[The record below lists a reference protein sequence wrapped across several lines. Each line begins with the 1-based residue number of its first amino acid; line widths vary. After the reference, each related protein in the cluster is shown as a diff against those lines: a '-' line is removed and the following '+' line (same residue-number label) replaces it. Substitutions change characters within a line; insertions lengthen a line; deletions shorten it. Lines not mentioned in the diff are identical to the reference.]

1 MEEILC
7 QEDNPMP
14 GGIQI
19 PFYQVD
25 AFTDRP
31 FSGNPAAVCILPGP
45 LPAETMQAVAAEM
58 NLSETAFV
66 QQPGLE
72 GIRPLRWF
80 TPKVEVPLC
89 GHATLATAHAL
100 LREEGAKAPVRFDTL
115 SGILSVGGEEHGW
128 LRMDFPADPPAPAPP
143 PEGLLE
149 VLGCPPSTPT
159 LLGVKGWIVRLPT
172 EESVRA
178 LDPDFTR
185 LGAVEVGDTA
195 LGVIVTAPG
204 DDEGVDFVS
213 RFFGPWVGVNEDP
226 VTGMAH
232 TLLTPYWAAE
242 TGREVMKARQISSR
256 GGQLRVSVDADR
268 VQVSG
273 RAVTVVRGRLLL
285 P

>member
-1 MEEILC
+1 
-7 QEDNPMP
+7 MP
-14 GGIQI
+14 GAIQI

-31 FSGNPAAVCILPGP
+31 FSGNPAAVCILSAP
-45 LPAETMQAVAAEM
+45 LPDETMQAVAAEM

-66 QQPGLE
+66 QDPGLE

-100 LREEGAKAPVRFDTL
+100 LREEGARAPVLFDTL
-115 SGILSVGGEEHGW
+115 SGVLSVGEEEYEW
-128 LRMDFPADPPAPAPP
+128 LRMDFPADPPTPVPP
-143 PEGLLE
+143 PKGLLE
-149 VLGCPPSTPT
+149 VLGCPQSTPT

-172 EESVRA
+172 EESVRKM
-178 LDPDFTR
+178 DPDFTR
-185 LGAVEVGDTA
+185 LGEVEVGDTA

-204 DDEGVDFVS
+204 DDDGVDFVS

-242 TGREVMKARQISSR
+242 TGRRVMKARQISSR
-256 GGQLRVSVDADR
+256 GGELRVSVDGDR

-273 RAVTVVRGRLLL
+273 RAVTVVRGSLLL